1 MCNNLPLEAILFYSK
16 IKSSSQ
22 GIKFDSYTYSS
33 TLKAC
38 TETRSLKIGKAI
50 HWHLIRCLS
59 YLSRIVYNSLSNM
72 CSSCS
77 SNVVCLS
84 YFDYSKYDL
93 VRKAFDKMRER
104 CCCLEY
110 YDFLVSVDR
119 KICSRS

>member
-1 MCNNLPLEAILFYSK
+1 
-16 IKSSSQ
+16 
-22 GIKFDSYTYSS
+22 
-33 TLKAC
+33 
-38 TETRSLKIGKAI
+38 
-50 HWHLIRCLS
+50 
-59 YLSRIVYNSLSNM
+59 VYNSLLNM